1 MYEVQLYGLK
11 AGSGSSTAIPIPL
24 NDEGQLKVS
33 EIGVGRTTNPTA
45 VSDGADIRASYDDLG
60 RQIIT
65 PYQVR
70 DLISTA
76 SAAITTTGYS
86 VLLAGVSGAF
96 LDLIELTGANE
107 STNAVTVT
115 LKDSDGGGTVRT
127 LQIPAND
134 TKSFTFPTPIPQ
146 SEASNSWSVQV
157 VDFVNDGT
165 TTNGTVTFSA
175 LFVRNI

>member
-1 MYEVQLYGLK
+1 M
-11 AGSGSSTAIPIPL
+11 ST
-24 NDEGQLKVS
+24 KVKL
-33 EIGVGRTTNPTA
+33 EQVGIARTANPTA
-45 VSDGADIRASYDDLG
+45 LRNEQPIQASYDDVG
-60 RQIIT
+60 RQLTT

-76 SAAITTTGYS
+76 SAAITTAGYS
-86 VLLAGVSGAF
+86 VLLAGVAGTF
-96 LDLIELTGANE
+96 LDLVEVTGANE

-115 LKDSDGGGTVRT
+115 LKDTDGGGTVRT
-127 LQIPAND
+127 IQIPAND

-146 SEASNSWSVQV
+146 SEAANSWSVQV

-175 LFVRNI
+175 LFVRNV